1 VLTETAAPRDLT
13 WSPLDEAAIP
23 AWQRM
28 LAATERVDR
37 TGEHFSADDLTE
49 ELADPTLD
57 VPRRTIAL
65 TGPDGE
71 MAAYG
76 IVHVPRTIR
85 ECDRVWLE
93 GVVRSDRRGQGI
105 GRALLAWLEERAV
118 EAHRERFPDVPGEF
132 DVSPFEHVAPHVRLA
147 ERAGY
152 RPARWFTTMRRE
164 LSGSG
169 PVPDGVPDGLRLVPF
184 DRAYDDAVRRA
195 HNEAFAD
202 HWGSSERDAEV
213 WAHWFTGQRAFRPAS
228 SFLVLDGEDVAGYLL
243 SYFWAADAEATGV
256 REGYVGQL
264 GVRPA
269 WRGRGL
275 ASALLGRAL
284 VAYREEGYD
293 RAGLDVDTENATG
306 ALGLYARHGFAVTTR
321 RVTYLKPMP

>member
-1 VLTETAAPRDLT
+1 
-13 WSPLDEAAIP
+13 
-23 AWQRM
+23 
-28 LAATERVDR
+28 
-37 TGEHFSADDLTE
+37 
-49 ELADPTLD
+49 

-93 GVVRSDRRGQGI
+93 GVVRPDLRGEGI
-105 GRALLAWLEERAV
+105 GRALLVWLEERAV

-164 LSGSG
+164 LSG
-169 PVPDGVPDGLRLVPF
+169 PVPVPAGVPDGLRLLPF

-195 HNEAFAD
+195 HNEAFAG

-243 SYFWAADAEATGV
+243 SYFWAADAEATGL

-275 ASALLGRAL
+275 GSALLGRAL

-306 ALGLYARHGFAVTTR
+306 ALGLYERHGFAVTTR
-321 RVTYLKPMP
+321 RVTCLKPMP